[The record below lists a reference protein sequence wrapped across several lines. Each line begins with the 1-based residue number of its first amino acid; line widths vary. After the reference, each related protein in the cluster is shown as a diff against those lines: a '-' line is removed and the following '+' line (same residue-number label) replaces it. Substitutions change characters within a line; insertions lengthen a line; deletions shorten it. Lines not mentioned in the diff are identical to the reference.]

1 MGKTV
6 TNIVSAGLMV
16 AGVIVTGG
24 LGTALIA
31 AGIAVQAAGTMIFK
45 DKMPSGYRDQS
56 ERKQMLRSAS
66 APEAIIVGKTVCSG
80 LLFFAEEEK
89 GEQTENERLFLALA
103 IAAHKLDHIGQ
114 IWLNDDLIGE
124 FGDKAEYEFHN
135 GRTDCDPYM
144 LKNAPS
150 WKEDMIGDGL
160 AWLRLTLKY
169 DAEKFPYGVP
179 NVKVEVWGKQ
189 IHDPRTDKTVWS
201 NNGALVI
208 LDFYRSYLSVPD
220 SDIDFDAFKVAADL
234 CDEAVTTPEG
244 NTEPRY
250 TINGAYELSESP
262 ASILDHMHKCIAAEP
277 TYVAG
282 KHGILMQAYNG
293 PAVLRI
299 EPNQIIDTVNI
310 TPELALRDATNAIY
324 GTFVDAEQQYIK
336 TDFEPVIVNE
346 WVDEDGLE
354 IKENMDYRFVSS
366 PYQAARLANLYLRK
380 KRAGRRIQ
388 LKMNMDGYAYRPGDV
403 VLLNLPQIGIQN
415 FECRVAEW
423 KFHPQEG
430 VDILLEE
437 DGAYIYEDIVGK
449 PFVRPPF
456 TVLPTGGVAPPL
468 NLTFVPTNIGEV
480 VQGYLSWQSAA
491 ADVRYNT
498 VNILENGKVIQSIQV
513 PSDRVDLSGLVR
525 GSYRAEVR
533 SINAAGAMSAP
544 AIVDFDIQAPPKPVS
559 VEMVGG
565 MFSLTCI
572 PHGGETAQHGYTFEF
587 WFSDKKLASTN
598 DHDVTTKANR
608 QGQGQFWTKE
618 NLKADTD
625 YWFYVRT
632 VNSYGKS
639 PFVEAVG
646 QASGTPKDM
655 LDELGNN
662 FLTNEAGQIMQDQID
677 FSKNEIEVIA
687 REQLEIKQNVVD
699 IDEKTIELDTATKEL
714 SKKTVELESSALDVS
729 NKVLQLNTDVNIV
742 SEAVMQNTVSLN
754 QVTFRLMEEE
764 GTRKAEILD
773 VREIIIDDQKAFAR
787 YQSQVSS
794 QFEYVAADVYNLQ
807 QSLATTNEA
816 FAQQMSQV
824 RADLNTTNEGMGKI
838 AARVTTNEEA
848 TANLEKSQ
856 AKFEQV
862 TLAEFEYQRAYINQ
876 ISTAFSDS
884 QMSISES
891 VMQLSAQHTSLHDR
905 TLKAEAKITKTEKAV
920 ADESKARAEMGVQM
934 DARFGDAEGA
944 IARLDEVQS
953 EQGKTFAQTTEQ
965 LRSEIKTGDE
975 KLQEG
980 LDNQGRELSD
990 ISSAVDSQKQTI
1002 ANLEQTTTEAK
1013 ETQQSNYNELHSNI
1027 VNLQQTQAS
1036 ESAANAESALQIAAQ
1051 VNNLNDKQ
1059 LASEAHIRRNDK
1071 AIAEQGLALAKSE
1084 TEILARVG
1092 DNTAR
1097 IAEVDKVVSDLESTT
1112 AEHAKEISA
1121 QFEETDAKL
1130 LENQQ
1135 AIASEKEA
1143 RALSEQGLN
1152 ARIGKAESSIAQS
1165 FEAISDV
1172 DKAQT
1177 EKSEQLKTELDE
1189 SIAVIN
1195 EHSKTLTTLEESTT
1209 ELKQTQQSLHEETQS
1224 SIANLQQTVANAEAA
1239 SAESVLQTAAQ
1250 TTLLH
1255 DENLK
1260 VNARV
1265 THQESVIVDQGKAQA
1280 KLEEKV
1286 DAQYAD
1292 NQATFVD
1299 VRKSLAEQDKAH
1311 SERTEQVRAELGKDI
1326 NSNKE
1331 ELSKVS
1337 AAVTTNTQAI
1347 AKTDETVTELQQLQT
1362 SQFNDNSSS
1371 IANVQHTQANADST
1385 HAESTLQLAVQ
1396 QNQQGTELLRAK
1408 ASIRE
1413 TNKIIVD
1420 NDKAY
1425 AQKFT
1430 QIDAQLGENGAR
1442 FTRVEEALADTQQSV
1457 AKSHEQ
1463 LNAKFDSRI
1472 DTVQAQIDTQKEAI
1486 AKQDQAIAKVN
1497 TDLSTRIGQ
1506 AESSISDNKQS
1517 ISDNEQALADFS
1529 QLTRAEFDNQQAAIE
1544 QRGQTIFDHNG
1555 NGSAIY
1561 TIKAGIWWNG
1571 QYYDSKF
1578 MMGAEVKNGQVVT
1591 QIGFSADTFG
1601 IFNPSSGKLEP
1612 VFFVENGQV
1621 FINEAFINQATIEK
1635 LLIGSTIKSKNW
1647 DPATKKGLMLD
1658 FEKGKLIANDAEITG
1673 KIYATDGEFNG
1684 TVYIEKLIGDVSNTY
1699 IISPWSTVIIEPEKY
1714 DRIIICPSISIARKA
1729 SVIRSDRWFNALE
1742 KNGVEFVRAELGE
1755 DYRVGTSDSGHTI
1768 LTANPGISCGSVI
1781 IKANERA
1788 SIKYVAS
1795 NDRDLIFNKTTLI
1808 VIKK

>member
-1 MGKTV
+1 MGKV
-6 TNIVSAGLMV
+6 VSSVVSTGLMI

-31 AGIAVQAAGTMIFK
+31 AGIAVQAASSMLFK
-45 DKMPSGYRDQS
+45 DKLPSGYRDQS
-56 ERKQMLRSAS
+56 ERKQILRSAV
-66 APEAIIVGKTVCSG
+66 APETIIVGKTVCSG

-89 GEQTENERLFLALA
+89 GDQTENERLFMALA
-103 IAAHKLDHIGQ
+103 IAAHKVDRIGK
-114 IWLNDDLIGE
+114 IWLNDDLISE
-124 FGDKAEYEFHN
+124 FGDKADYEFHN
-135 GRTDCDPYM
+135 SRTDCDPYL

-189 IHDPRTDKTVWS
+189 IYDPRTGKTVWS

-208 LDFYRSYLSVPD
+208 LDYYRSYLNVPD

-234 CDEAVTTPEG
+234 CDEPVMTPEG

-262 ASILDHMHKCIAAEP
+262 ASVLDHMHKCIAAEP

-310 TPELALRDATNAIY
+310 TPELGLRDATNAIY
-324 GTFVDAEQQYIK
+324 GTFVDAEQQYIQ
-336 TDFEPVIVNE
+336 TDFEPVIVEE
-346 WVDEDGLE
+346 WVEEDGLE
-354 IKENMDYRFVSS
+354 IKENIDYRFIVS
-366 PYQAARLANLYLRK
+366 PYQAARVTNLYLRK

-388 LKMNMDGYAYRPGDV
+388 SKMNMDGYAYRPGDV
-403 VLLNLPQIGIQN
+403 CLLNLPHIGIQD

-430 VDILLEE
+430 VELLLEE
-437 DGAYIYEDIVGK
+437 DGPHIYEDIIGK

-598 DHDVTTKANR
+598 DVEVTTKANR
-608 QGQGQFWTKE
+608 QGQGQFWTKD
-618 NLKADTD
+618 NLKAGTD

-639 PFVEAVG
+639 QFVEAVG

-655 LDELGNN
+655 VDELGDT
-662 FLTNEAGQIMQDQID
+662 FLTNEGGKQMQEQID
-677 FSKNEIEVIA
+677 FSKEAIA
-687 REQLEIKQNVVD
+687 EL
-699 IDEKTIELDTATKEL
+699 ELDAIDVKQKVV
-714 SKKTVELESSALDVS
+714 SIDRDVEA
-729 NKVLQLNTDVNIV
+729 VN
-742 SEAVMQNTVSLN
+742 EAVMTLTQFSTENYYELKEESAKGKASIKQLE
-754 QVTFRLMEEE
+754 QVQADFTASQA
-764 GTRKAEILD
+764 K
-773 VREIIIDDQKAFAR
+773 
-787 YQSQVSS
+787 YQQEVAA
-794 QFEYVAADVYNLQ
+794 QFEHTAADVLNVQ
-807 QSLATTNEA
+807 NALAKSNEA
-816 FAQQMSQV
+816 FAEDIRQV
-824 RADLNTTNEGMGKI
+824 RADLGETNEEVGTIKG
-838 AARVTTNEEA
+838 RVTTVETA
-848 TANLEKSQ
+848 TADLKQSQ
-856 AKFEQV
+856 AK
-862 TLAEFEYQRAYINQ
+862 
-876 ISTAFSDS
+876 
-884 QMSISES
+884 
-891 VMQLSAQHTSLHDR
+891 
-905 TLKAEAKITKTEKAV
+905 
-920 ADESKARAEMGVQM
+920 
-934 DARFGDAEGA
+934 
-944 IARLDEVQS
+944 
-953 EQGKTFAQTTEQ
+953 
-965 LRSEIKTGDE
+965 
-975 KLQEG
+975 
-980 LDNQGRELSD
+980 
-990 ISSAVDSQKQTI
+990 
-1002 ANLEQTTTEAK
+1002 LEQ
-1013 ETQQSNYNELHSNI
+1013 
-1027 VNLQQTQAS
+1027 
-1036 ESAANAESALQIAAQ
+1036 
-1051 VNNLNDKQ
+1051 
-1059 LASEAHIRRNDK
+1059 
-1071 AIAEQGLALAKSE
+1071 
-1084 TEILARVG
+1084 
-1092 DNTAR
+1092 
-1097 IAEVDKVVSDLESTT
+1097 STT
-1112 AEHAKEISA
+1112 AEFGEMRGYITH
-1121 QFEETDAKL
+1121 FET
-1130 LENQQ
+1130 
-1135 AIASEKEA
+1135 S
-1143 RALSEQGLN
+1143 LSNVEL
-1152 ARIGKAESSIAQS
+1152 AVS
-1165 FEAISDV
+1165 EAIMQTTAQVNQHSSELLQSKADV
-1172 DKAQT
+1172 KR
-1177 EKSEQLKTELDE
+1177 
-1189 SIAVIN
+1189 
-1195 EHSKTLTTLEESTT
+1195 
-1209 ELKQTQQSLHEETQS
+1209 
-1224 SIANLQQTVANAEAA
+1224 IANATATNEKATAEL
-1239 SAESVLQTAAQ
+1239 AESV
-1250 TTLLH
+1250 
-1255 DENLK
+1255 
-1260 VNARV
+1260 
-1265 THQESVIVDQGKAQA
+1265 KAHYEDSQA
-1280 KLEEKV
+1280 E
-1286 DAQYAD
+1286 
-1292 NQATFVD
+1292 FVD
-1299 VRKSLAEQDKAH
+1299 VRKSIAEQDKAH

-1326 NSNKE
+1326 NANKE
-1331 ELSKVS
+1331 EIDKTNKELSDIS
-1337 AAVTTNTQAI
+1337 AAVTTNTKAI
-1347 AKTDETVTELQQLQT
+1347 AETDKTLTELEQV
-1362 SQFNDNSSS
+1362 SSS
-1371 IANVQHTQANADST
+1371 RFDSNEATIANLQNTQANAESSQ
-1385 HAESTLQLAVQ
+1385 AETTLQLAAQ
-1396 QNQQGTELLRAK
+1396 QNEQGSELLRAK

-1430 QIDAQLGENGAR
+1430 QLDSQFEQVNAR
-1442 FTRVEEALADTQQSV
+1442 FTRVESTLADAQQSITETKEQLYSEINSV
-1457 AKSHEQ
+1457 DRKVTAVDQKVDQTKATLEGAIAESNHTLSAKVEAAQDTANTAKS
-1463 LNAKFDSRI
+1463 NAAD
-1472 DTVQAQIDTQKEAI
+1472 
-1486 AKQDQAIAKVN
+1486 AKQDIDRYKNSNDQRMLLAETQITANKQAIAN
-1497 TDLSTRIGQ
+1497 EQETRGSQINKINSELGGLNAAFEAQ
-1506 AESSISDNKQS
+1506 AKTYVDQKGNASSI
-1517 ISDNEQALADFS
+1517 F
-1529 QLTRAEFDNQQAAIE
+1529 
-1544 QRGQTIFDHNG
+1544 G
-1555 NGSAIY
+1555 
-1561 TIKAGIWWNG
+1561 IKNAVVVNG
-1571 QYYDSKF
+1571 QYYEAQ
-1578 MMGAEVKNGQVVT
+1578 MILGAEVKNGQVVT

-1647 DPATKKGLMLD
+1647 DPSAKKGLMLD

-1714 DRIIICPSISIARKA
+1714 DRIIICPSISIAREA
-1729 SVIRSDRWFNALE
+1729 STRRFYNMFVALE
-1742 KNGVEFVRAELGE
+1742 KNGVEFVRAGLGV
-1755 DYRVGTSDSGHTI
+1755 DFKVGLTDSEHTI
-1768 LTANPGISCGSVI
+1768 FTANPGISCGSVI

-1795 NDRDLIFNKTTLI
+1795 NDSNLILNNTTLI

>member
-1 MGKTV
+1 MGKV
-6 TNIVSAGLMV
+6 VSSVVSTGLMI

-31 AGIAVQAAGTMIFK
+31 AGIAVQAASSMLFK
-45 DKMPSGYRDQS
+45 DKLPSGYRDQS
-56 ERKQMLRSAS
+56 ERKQILRSAV
-66 APEAIIVGKTVCSG
+66 APETIIVGKTVCSG

-89 GEQTENERLFLALA
+89 GDQTENERLFMALA
-103 IAAHKLDHIGQ
+103 IAAHKVDRIGQ

-124 FGDKAEYEFHN
+124 FGDKADYEFHN
-135 GRTDCDPYM
+135 SRTDCDPYM

-189 IHDPRTDKTVWS
+189 IYDPRTGKTVWS

-208 LDFYRSYLSVPD
+208 LDYYRSYLNVPD

-234 CDEAVTTPEG
+234 CDEPVMTPEG

-262 ASILDHMHKCIAAEP
+262 ASVLDHMHKCIAAEP

-310 TPELALRDATNAIY
+310 TPELGLRDATNAIY
-324 GTFVDAEQQYIK
+324 GTFVDAEQQYIQ
-336 TDFEPVIVNE
+336 TDFEPVIVEE
-346 WVDEDGLE
+346 WVEEDGLE
-354 IKENMDYRFVSS
+354 IKENIDYRFIVS
-366 PYQAARLANLYLRK
+366 PYQAARVTNLYLRK

-403 VLLNLPQIGIQN
+403 GLLNLPHIGIQN

-430 VDILLEE
+430 VELLLEE
-437 DGAYIYEDIVGK
+437 DGPHIYEDIIGK

-598 DHDVTTKANR
+598 DVEVTTKANR
-608 QGQGQFWTKE
+608 QGQGQFWTKD
-618 NLKADTD
+618 NLKAGTD

-639 PFVEAVG
+639 QFVEAVG

-655 LDELGNN
+655 VDELGDT
-662 FLTNEAGQIMQDQID
+662 FLTNEAGKQMQEQID
-677 FSKNEIEVIA
+677 FSKEAIA
-687 REQLEIKQNVVD
+687 EL
-699 IDEKTIELDTATKEL
+699 ELDTIDVKQKVV
-714 SKKTVELESSALDVS
+714 SIDRDVEA
-729 NKVLQLNTDVNIV
+729 V
-742 SEAVMQNTVSLN
+742 SEAVMMNTKFTTEVHFSLK
-754 QVTFRLMEEE
+754 EEVAD
-764 GTRKAEILD
+764 RKAEIFRIEQVQVTD
-773 VREIIIDDQKAFAR
+773 REAAARWQEQITAKVDYNASEILNIKDAQSSYEKATA
-787 YQSQVSS
+787 QQISQVK
-794 QFEYVAADVYNLQ
+794 ADVDGVK
-807 QSLATTNEA
+807 S
-816 FAQQMSQV
+816 
-824 RADLNTTNEGMGKI
+824 
-838 AARVTTNEEA
+838 RVTTVETA
-848 TANLEKSQ
+848 TADLKQSQ
-856 AKFEQV
+856 AKFEQ
-862 TLAEFEYQRAYINQ
+862 
-876 ISTAFSDS
+876 
-884 QMSISES
+884 
-891 VMQLSAQHTSLHDR
+891 
-905 TLKAEAKITKTEKAV
+905 
-920 ADESKARAEMGVQM
+920 
-934 DARFGDAEGA
+934 
-944 IARLDEVQS
+944 
-953 EQGKTFAQTTEQ
+953 
-965 LRSEIKTGDE
+965 
-975 KLQEG
+975 
-980 LDNQGRELSD
+980 
-990 ISSAVDSQKQTI
+990 
-1002 ANLEQTTTEAK
+1002 
-1013 ETQQSNYNELHSNI
+1013 
-1027 VNLQQTQAS
+1027 
-1036 ESAANAESALQIAAQ
+1036 
-1051 VNNLNDKQ
+1051 
-1059 LASEAHIRRNDK
+1059 
-1071 AIAEQGLALAKSE
+1071 
-1084 TEILARVG
+1084 
-1092 DNTAR
+1092 
-1097 IAEVDKVVSDLESTT
+1097 STT
-1112 AEHAKEISA
+1112 AEFGEMRGYITH
-1121 QFEETDAKL
+1121 FET
-1130 LENQQ
+1130 
-1135 AIASEKEA
+1135 S
-1143 RALSEQGLN
+1143 LSNVEL
-1152 ARIGKAESSIAQS
+1152 AVS
-1165 FEAISDV
+1165 EAIMQTTAQVNQHSSELLQSKADV
-1172 DKAQT
+1172 KR
-1177 EKSEQLKTELDE
+1177 
-1189 SIAVIN
+1189 
-1195 EHSKTLTTLEESTT
+1195 
-1209 ELKQTQQSLHEETQS
+1209 
-1224 SIANLQQTVANAEAA
+1224 IANATAANEKATAEL
-1239 SAESVLQTAAQ
+1239 AESV
-1250 TTLLH
+1250 
-1255 DENLK
+1255 
-1260 VNARV
+1260 
-1265 THQESVIVDQGKAQA
+1265 KAHYEDSQA
-1280 KLEEKV
+1280 E
-1286 DAQYAD
+1286 
-1292 NQATFVD
+1292 FVD
-1299 VRKSLAEQDKAH
+1299 VRKSIAEKDKAH

-1326 NSNKE
+1326 NANKE
-1331 ELSKVS
+1331 EIDKTNKELSDIS
-1337 AAVTTNTQAI
+1337 AAVTTNTKAI
-1347 AKTDETVTELQQLQT
+1347 AETDKTLTELEQV
-1362 SQFNDNSSS
+1362 SSS
-1371 IANVQHTQANADST
+1371 RFDSNEATIANIQNTQANAESSQ
-1385 HAESTLQLAVQ
+1385 AETTLQLAAQ
-1396 QNQQGTELLRAK
+1396 QNEQGSEILRAK

-1601 IFNPSSGKLEP
+1601 IFNPVSGKLEP
-1612 VFFVENGQV
+1612 AFMVVNGQV
-1621 FINEAFINQATIEK
+1621 FIGSGLIQDGSITNAKIGNVIQSNSYSAGSSGWHINKNGFAEFQNIKARGEINATSGTFNNVVIA
-1635 LLIGSTIKSKNW
+1635 KNC
-1647 DPATKKGLMLD
+1647 DVHGT
-1658 FEKGKLIANDAEITG
+1658 
-1673 KIYATDGEFNG
+1673 IYAENIKGNIVSVTKDIYINKSWFGSHVVELFKVKKRSQKCHVWVQGALTPIDVVPGHTGFKTPNRAAMTYRAPSLGQNMGLCDIYVDGIKQNRPNAYLLESDFYALNEFVVDVPSGDGESS
-1684 TVYIEKLIGDVSNTY
+1684 IG
-1699 IISPWSTVIIEPEKY
+1699 
-1714 DRIIICPSISIARKA
+1714 ISIPQFRNETTRFIMRAR
-1729 SVIRSDRWFNALE
+1729 VIVFPSTDE
-1742 KNGVEFVRAELGE
+1742 
-1755 DYRVGTSDSGHTI
+1755 
-1768 LTANPGISCGSVI
+1768 VI
-1781 IKANERA
+1781 
-1788 SIKYVAS
+1788 Y
-1795 NDRDLIFNKTTLI
+1795 
-1808 VIKK
+1808 